1 MKLFL
6 TRFKN
11 YSVHPFI
18 WTKEKTFNTYVFFVK
33 TALPLLI
40 ECLYFEMTNKIL
52 ETDSESI
59 VTISDEEILVSQ
71 SLGPSVQS
79 SFYYIKGWFV

>member
-1 MKLFL
+1 M
-6 TRFKN
+6 
-11 YSVHPFI
+11 
-18 WTKEKTFNTYVFFVK
+18 

-40 ECLYFEMTNKIL
+40 ECVDFEMTNKIL